1 MTSLCVVLVKVSFK
15 SVAHFRSW
23 IFNIYIYWKFRV
35 ENGNGSHALVENL
48 EDVYGGNIVRK
59 VNLGGQ
65 YELSHKKL
73 PETTVFTSAA
83 GAYPEPLYN
92 VCPSATSRLRSAG
105 FADRISN
112 KKSLVPRTH
121 QFISVREKNYVHTSE
136 IRKFAKRVRHDV
148 RCTRSRNI
156 FYWWSVQHHL
166 TVLN

>member
-1 MTSLCVVLVKVSFK
+1 M
-15 SVAHFRSW
+15 
-23 IFNIYIYWKFRV
+23 

-92 VCPSATSRLRSAG
+92 VCPSATSATSRLRSAG

-121 QFISVREKNYVHTSE
+121 QFISVREKNYVHSIRAKSE
-136 IRKFAKRVRHDV
+136 NLRRGCDMMCDV
-148 RCTRSRNI
+148 PAP
-156 FYWWSVQHHL
+156 
-166 TVLN
+166 